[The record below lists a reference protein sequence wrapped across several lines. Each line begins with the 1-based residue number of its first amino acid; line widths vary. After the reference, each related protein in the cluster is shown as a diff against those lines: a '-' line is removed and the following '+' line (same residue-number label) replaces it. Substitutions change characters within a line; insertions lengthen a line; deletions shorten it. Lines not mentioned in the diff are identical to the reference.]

1 MKKIIDSK
9 AVFVIAEAGVNHNG
23 RLHLAKQL
31 VDAAKKSGCD
41 AVKFQIFKAEDVVS
55 QEALLAGYQK
65 NKENKAKN
73 QFQLIKKLEL
83 SYDDFRELKQYCHK
97 RRIIFMATPFDR
109 DSADF
114 LDQLGIGVFKISSGE
129 VTNIP
134 FLEYI
139 ARKKKMIILSTGMSY
154 LNEVKRAVKVI
165 LGTGNK
171 HLILLHCV
179 TEYPAPFNEINL
191 QVLNTLK
198 KSFHLPV
205 GYSDHTLGTEI
216 PIAAVAL
223 GAKVIEKHLTL
234 DRDLPGPDHQSSL
247 EPDEFKQM
255 VRAIRHVEQAMGDG
269 VKKPTQSEMKNLVV
283 VRRSLVAARY
293 IHQGEKINLEDIA
306 IKRPGHGI
314 PPGDLPKVIGLRA
327 KYNIKKD
334 AVIHRRYLI

>member
-9 AVFVIAEAGVNHNG
+9 AVFIIAEAGVNHNG